1 MCRPIHNKWSRKEVK
16 KRERE
21 REELVRYM
29 MVVEPTRC
37 NRYRIIFLPF
47 FSSFLVFI
55 FSYKIPLLFSSLIS
69 SSRFVFLRWAA
80 PTLAHTTRGNRVNDD
95 DTSPIIIIIII
106 IYISG
111 FFTGLARSS
120 LRAIDEGEK
129 TTRAMAS
136 LFYYVSV
143 WLCAHTHNT
152 YRGSGPLVLTQ
163 SPAQQRP
170 SVGRQHSNCSQRTSL
185 ISLLRLS
192 FFGKFFKFQDL
203 GPKNRRLF
211 LLKIVCCFRVKR
223 SVVFCVVSFQSSH
236 SMEWNPPV
244 QV

>member
-1 MCRPIHNKWSRKEVK
+1 
-16 KRERE
+16 
-21 REELVRYM
+21 

-106 IYISG
+106 YISG

-120 LRAIDEGEK
+120 LRAMAEGEK
-129 TTRAMAS
+129 TTQAMAS
-136 LFYYVSV
+136 LFYYASV
-143 WLCAHTHNT
+143 WLCARTHNT

-163 SPAQQRP
+163 SPTQQRP
-170 SVGRQHSNCSQRTSL
+170 SVGRQQSNCSQRTSL

-192 FFGKFFKFQDL
+192 FFGKFSKFQDL
-203 GPKNRRLF
+203 GQKTDVYF
-211 LLKIVCCFRVKR
+211 YLKL
-223 SVVFCVVSFQSSH
+223 SVVFALNVPLCFVWFHFRVPIPWSEIRQCKLKRVLAA
-236 SMEWNPPV
+236 M
-244 QV
+244 

>member
-1 MCRPIHNKWSRKEVK
+1 MGSRRYFSMCRPIHNKWRRKEVK

-136 LFYYVSV
+136 LFYYASV
-143 WLCAHTHNT
+143 CAHT
-152 YRGSGPLVLTQ
+152 
-163 SPAQQRP
+163 
-170 SVGRQHSNCSQRTSL
+170 
-185 ISLLRLS
+185 
-192 FFGKFFKFQDL
+192 
-203 GPKNRRLF
+203 
-211 LLKIVCCFRVKR
+211 
-223 SVVFCVVSFQSSH
+223 
-236 SMEWNPPV
+236 
-244 QV
+244 